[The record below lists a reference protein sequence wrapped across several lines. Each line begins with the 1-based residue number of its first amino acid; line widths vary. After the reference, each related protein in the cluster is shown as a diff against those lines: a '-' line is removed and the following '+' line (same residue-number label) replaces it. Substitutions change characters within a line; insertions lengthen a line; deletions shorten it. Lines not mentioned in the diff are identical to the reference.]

1 MMWVMSNATAAP
13 ATVTSRA
20 FGTCTRKGCKGC
32 KGRQVLEVQGPN
44 RYTACD
50 MLRSTAHGYGRC
62 PVCSWFSKWQVS
74 PVYAT
79 VSETTPCKQSCTD
92 AMTPNCKCS
101 CGGAHHGEN
110 VADYDKW
117 SGS

>member
-1 MMWVMSNATAAP
+1 MTK
-13 ATVTSRA
+13 TQTITTGTLTSRA
-20 FGTCTRKGCKGC
+20 FGKCKGC
-32 KGRQVLEVQGPN
+32 KARKVLEVQGPS
-44 RYTACD
+44 RYSAFE
-50 MLRSTAHGYGRC
+50 MLRKRPC
-62 PVCSWFSKWQVS
+62 PECGLSARWEVSWTN
-74 PVYAT
+74 AT
-79 VSETTPCKQSCTD
+79 LRPETPCRQSCTD